1 MRRDS
6 NGICLRRTRWER
18 IRGVLVKELLLR
30 KTRQTFTDKPDRI
43 IDQPLPPEVRASP
56 QTTTTTRVAQA
67 SLQKAPK
74 ARGGSRV
81 GLLQAAAL
89 PDTRSLGEASLP
101 ALKFKLRP
109 RLPAEGSLR
118 PRTHVRARVPFPSA
132 LTAALSDAAGRPSC
146 LSGDP
151 WSALNGPL
159 ARHTCCHTV
168 YRGLYLRVPRSNT
181 SVRRTLPLTFRLAA
195 ANFENESFDQSC
207 HSRRMVSLPI
217 SQSRPQPLPWWVG

>member
-89 PDTRSLGEASLP
+89 PDTRSPDEASLP
-101 ALKFKLRP
+101 ARKFKLRP
-109 RLPAEGSLR
+109 RLRGGISPAPDPRASARPVPFGSHRRALGRRRATFVSLGRPMVSPERSPSETHLR
-118 PRTHVRARVPFPSA
+118 PYGVPGT
-132 LTAALSDAAGRPSC
+132 L
-146 LSGDP
+146 
-151 WSALNGPL
+151 
-159 ARHTCCHTV
+159 
-168 YRGLYLRVPRSNT
+168 PRS
-181 SVRRTLPLTFRLAA
+181 SA
-195 ANFENESFDQSC
+195 EQ
-207 HSRRMVSLPI
+207 HVS
-217 SQSRPQPLPWWVG
+217 